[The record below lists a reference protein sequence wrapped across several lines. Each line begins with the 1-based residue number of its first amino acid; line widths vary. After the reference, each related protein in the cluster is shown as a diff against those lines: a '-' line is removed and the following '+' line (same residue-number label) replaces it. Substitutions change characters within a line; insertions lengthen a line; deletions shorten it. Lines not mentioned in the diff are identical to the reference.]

1 MAQLIDIKKVEVG
14 PRNLVATVEVAPN
27 APLYTSEDPEGTELV
42 LGLLP
47 ELENHVCLGDASGR
61 FGEVVAQTEIAH
73 LLEHVTVELLARTD
87 IAGDITCGQTVEVAN
102 RTYEITFA
110 CPDDVLV
117 AGCLSSAV
125 WILQWAYSGGVGAE
139 PNIDGTVAGLVGLVD
154 NLTAAENAAAEE
166 QAAEA
171 ADMPAED
178 AFDATAAWGVA
189 TVDEAASSSDSAQSR
204 WDMED
209 MPRPRLVR

>member
-87 IAGDITCGQTVEVAN
+87 IAGDITCGQTVEVAS

-139 PNIDGTVAGLVGLVD
+139 PNIDGTVAGLVGLID

-171 ADMPAED
+171 ADTLAED
-178 AFDATAAWGVA
+178 AFDATAVWDVA
-189 TVDEAASSSDSAQSR
+189 TDDEAASSSDSAQSR

>member
-125 WILQWAYSGGVGAE
+125 WILQWAYSGGIGAE

-171 ADMPAED
+171 ADTPAED